1 MQSESSNSKKQNK
14 LSELFSKIDGRAF
27 AMAVVVLLIFIYVF
41 VQCFSVFNVS
51 LKTQTALTSTVYET
65 IDTKALV
72 IRDEHAVSGSGSAV
86 TVPSVADCEKV
97 NLNGEIAKVFA
108 SEESAKAYSEYEK
121 INEKAEYYA
130 DMESRSVGQVT
141 DVESLDDDILLD
153 VNSYIRACAGGDAE
167 GAAAYANEL
176 NDKFTRRQ
184 ILIGKEVDFASVI
197 SSLKQEAEGI
207 SVSSPTAY
215 ITADSSGI
223 FSGYTDGLEGAFDY
237 SSVKELDAD
246 TLTEYMQSAEA
257 AQETDNLGKLITSF
271 EWYFCAVVDAEQVSQ
286 LQDGDK
292 IDVGISGYDGIYT
305 CRIVSGASTQPGA
318 EKTALILECDVMNSE
333 VASLRLEDIEIRVNS
348 YTGIKMPAEAVH
360 VNNGEK
366 GVYALVASVVE
377 WRSADILYTGD
388 NYVVLS
394 YTPDKSGGIKLYDQ
408 IIIQGKE
415 LHDGK
420 VYA

>member
-1 MQSESSNSKKQNK
+1 
-14 LSELFSKIDGRAF
+14 
-27 AMAVVVLLIFIYVF
+27 MAVVVLLIFIYVF

-72 IRDEHAVSGSGSAV
+72 IRDEHTVSGSSSAV
-86 TVPSVADCEKV
+86 TVPSADDGEKV
-97 NLNGEIAKVFA
+97 KVNGEIAKVFS

-121 INEKAEYYA
+121 IIEKVEYYS
-130 DMESRSVGQVT
+130 DMQSKSVGQVA
-141 DVESLDDDILLD
+141 DVESLDGDILLD
-153 VNSYIRACAGGDAE
+153 VNSYIRACAGGSTEAAE
-167 GAAAYANEL
+167 AYSNEL
-176 NDKFTRRQ
+176 NDKLTRRQ

-197 SSLKQEAEGI
+197 SELEQEAEGLN
-207 SVSSPTAY
+207 VSKPIDY

-223 FSGYTDGLEGAFDY
+223 FSRYTDGLEKAFDY
-237 SSVKELDAD
+237 SAVEELDAQ
-246 TLTEYMQSAEA
+246 TLTEYMQSAENA
-257 AQETDNLGKLITSF
+257 AQTDNLGKLITSY
-271 EWYFCAVVDAEQVSQ
+271 EWYFCTVVEADKVSM
-286 LQDGDK
+286 LKNGDK
-292 IDVGISGYDGIYT
+292 IEVCISGSDSVYT
-305 CRIVSGASTQPGA
+305 CRIVSGAEVQPGA
-318 EKTALILECDVMNSE
+318 EQTVLILECSVMNSE
-333 VASLRLEDIEIRVNS
+333 VASFRLENIEIRVNS
-348 YTGIKMPAEAVH
+348 FTGIKMPAEAVH

-377 WRSADILYTGD
+377 WRRADILYTDD

-394 YTPDKSGGIKLYDQ
+394 YNPDEDGGIKLYDR